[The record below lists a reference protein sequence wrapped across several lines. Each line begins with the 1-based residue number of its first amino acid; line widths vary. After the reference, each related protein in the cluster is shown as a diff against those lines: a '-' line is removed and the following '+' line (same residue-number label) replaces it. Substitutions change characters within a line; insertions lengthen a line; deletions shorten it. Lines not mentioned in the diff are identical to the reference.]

1 MIGFNPD
8 STWPSFEKS
17 LKNALMGSKR
27 GGLIG
32 EDLNKHWGL
41 SVSPSTHFFFK
52 KWGATVW
59 ICNLNTG
66 QAETR
71 DSLGLL
77 ASHSTQI
84 SEPQVGK

>member
-41 SVSPSTHFFFK
+41 SVSPSTHFF
-52 KWGATVW
+52 
-59 ICNLNTG
+59 
-66 QAETR
+66 
-71 DSLGLL
+71 
-77 ASHSTQI
+77 
-84 SEPQVGK
+84 